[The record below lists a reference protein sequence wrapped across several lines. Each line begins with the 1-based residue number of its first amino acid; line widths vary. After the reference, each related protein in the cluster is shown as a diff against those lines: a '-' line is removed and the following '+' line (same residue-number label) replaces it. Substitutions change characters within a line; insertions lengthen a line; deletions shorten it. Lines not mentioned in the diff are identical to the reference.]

1 MKKVILLALLVLMH
15 ASCSDFLEEVP
26 KDRLTEVNFY
36 TNLADAQSAVAAIY
50 APIRD
55 NFNDNYCT
63 MIDIL
68 SDYWMGRGSTRP
80 MSIYQG
86 LDQTNI
92 NRVSNSWT
100 YLYRG
105 VRNANIAIE
114 KIPGIASVSETDKAA
129 LIAEARFLRAY
140 IYFKMVRLW
149 GPVPLYLETTVTDM
163 SRRPESEIYDA
174 IINDLKQGETD
185 LPDAPAQYG
194 HPSKWA
200 AKALLAE
207 VYLQQGEYLLA
218 KDKANEVID
227 ANKYSLVE
235 VSVADDFNKIFGPTA
250 NGTTEEIFYLK
261 FSHESGT
268 TYPHKLLWDRDQF
281 SPYGSYVTFGLT
293 TNQFLIDWNTSDL
306 RRQFNI
312 FSQYINR
319 TTGAVETLPSSTPI
333 LCCKYRDLSAPT
345 NGDFANDSPV
355 LRYADVLL
363 IYAEAAV
370 MADNAVS
377 PLALECL
384 NKIKRRGY
392 GFPSNTV
399 SAVDYPST
407 GWTVTSFRETVIQ
420 ERGYELFMEGK
431 RWFDLKRLGTARLKE
446 ICLLNKG
453 FEVKDLHLL
462 WPIPQQEINTNPDIA
477 PEDQNP
483 GY

>member
-1 MKKVILLALLVLMH
+1 MKKVILLGLLVLLH
-15 ASCSDFLEEVP
+15 ASCTDFLEEVP

-36 TNLADAQSAVAAIY
+36 TTLPEAQSAVAAIY
-50 APIRD
+50 VPIRD
-55 NFNDNYCT
+55 NFDDNYCT

-92 NRVSNSWT
+92 NRVSNSWGH
-100 YLYRG
+100 LYRG

-114 KIPGIASVSETDKAA
+114 RIQIMETISETNKNA
-129 LIAEARFLRAY
+129 LVAEARFLRAY

-149 GPVPLYLETTVTDM
+149 GPVPLYLETVVEDM
-163 SRRPESEIYDA
+163 SRKPESEIYGA
-174 IINDLKQGETD
+174 IINDLKQGEID
-185 LPDAPAQYG
+185 LPPVPAQFG

-207 VYLQQGEYLLA
+207 VYLQQGEFLLA
-218 KDKANEVID
+218 KDKAKEVID
-227 ANKYSLVE
+227 ANIYSLVE

-250 NGTTEEIFYLK
+250 NGTSEEIFYLK
-261 FSHESGT
+261 FSHDDGT

-293 TNQFLIDWNTSDL
+293 NNKFLADWSTSDL

-312 FSQYINR
+312 FSQYTNR
-319 TTGAVETLPSSTPI
+319 NTGVVETLPSSTPV
-333 LCCKYRDLSAPT
+333 LCSKYRDLTAPT
-345 NGDFANDSPV
+345 NGDYANDSPV

-370 MADNAVS
+370 MADNTVS
-377 PLALECL
+377 ALALEYL

-392 GFPSNTV
+392 GYPSNTI
-399 SAVDYPST
+399 SPVDFPST

-431 RWFDLKRLGTARLKE
+431 RWFDLKRLGATRMKE

-453 FEVKDLHLL
+453 FELKDLHLL